1 MNQPLD
7 LAPIAV
13 TANRR
18 IPLDPDYPGP
28 PETKQEKTKTR
39 EKEERDRERK
49 KGIEVERRRE
59 SCRVLRSLITGQDE
73 MCFWQEKSRIAN
85 KWSGRGGPRVAL
97 EGRDR
102 GP

>member
-39 EKEERDRERK
+39 EKEEREREKKGHRGRTK
-49 KGIEVERRRE
+49 KGI
-59 SCRVLRSLITGQDE
+59 LQGPAFINN
-73 MCFWQEKSRIAN
+73 WP
-85 KWSGRGGPRVAL
+85 GRNVFLARKVTYS
-97 EGRDR
+97 E
-102 GP
+102 